1 MKPRHADV
9 LKEMGC
15 AADLETFRRT
25 LAEVKAELF
34 PEVTDEELCYT
45 RDQASDYCAEVK
57 KRVGAPKLSRVF
69 ILRSLVGLRK
79 HRNRRSVQASTDA
92 V

>member
-1 MKPRHADV
+1 MKPRHANVLRELGCTVELDV
-9 LKEMGC
+9 
-15 AADLETFRRT
+15 FRRT
-25 LAEVKAELF
+25 LADVKAELF
-34 PEVTDEELCYT
+34 PDMTDEELCYT

-57 KRVGAPKLSRVF
+57 KRVGAPKLTRVF

-79 HRNRRSVQASTDA
+79 HRKRRSVHASTDA

>member
-1 MKPRHADV
+1 MKPRHANV
-9 LKEMGC
+9 LKDMGC
-15 AADLETFRRT
+15 TVELEAFRRV

-34 PEVTDEELCYT
+34 PDMTDEELCYT

-57 KRVGAPKLSRVF
+57 KRVGAPKLTRVF

-79 HRNRRSVQASTDA
+79 QRKRAAGARA
-92 V
+92 

>member
-15 AADLETFRRT
+15 NVELEVFRRT

-34 PEVTDEELCYT
+34 PDMTDEELSYT
-45 RDQASDYCAEVK
+45 RDQASDFCAEVK
-57 KRVGAPKLSRVF
+57 KRVGAPKLTRVF

-79 HRNRRSVQASTDA
+79 HKKRRSEQTFTDA